1 MITAFGTGIHNDF
14 DISKLRYHKIILMTD
29 ADVVFCVDTRSEAEG
44 ILNDITKQKGPPFS
58 GEPLQI
64 KNQLRRR
71 LFMPS
76 RRTTYRKMLM
86 KSRYRVSAP

>member
-1 MITAFGTGIHNDF
+1 MQNRSDCGLAGLHFQGKGRSRKMHLP
-14 DISKLRYHKIILMTD
+14 SV
-29 ADVVFCVDTRSEAEG
+29 AFCVDAQSEAED
-44 ILNDITKQKGPPFS
+44 ILNDITKQKGPPFL
-58 GEPLQI
+58 GEPLRI

-86 KSRYRVSAP
+86 KSRYNVSAP

>member
-1 MITAFGTGIHNDF
+1 MHLPSMA
-14 DISKLRYHKIILMTD
+14 
-29 ADVVFCVDTRSEAEG
+29 FCVDTQSEAEG

-58 GEPLQI
+58 GEPLQT

-71 LFMPS
+71 LFMPN

-86 KSRYRVSAP
+86 KSRYNVSAP

>member
-1 MITAFGTGIHNDF
+1 MHLSSVA
-14 DISKLRYHKIILMTD
+14 
-29 ADVVFCVDTRSEAEG
+29 FCVETRSEAED
-44 ILNDITKQKGPPFS
+44 ILNDITKQKRPSLS

>member
-1 MITAFGTGIHNDF
+1 MHLPSVA
-14 DISKLRYHKIILMTD
+14 
-29 ADVVFCVDTRSEAEG
+29 FCVDTRSEAEG
-44 ILNDITKQKGPPFS
+44 ILNDITKQKGSPFS

-86 KSRYRVSAP
+86 KSRYKVSAP

>member
-1 MITAFGTGIHNDF
+1 MHLPSVAFC
-14 DISKLRYHKIILMTD
+14 
-29 ADVVFCVDTRSEAEG
+29 ADTQSEAED
-44 ILNDITKQKGPPFS
+44 ILNDITKQKGSPEK

-86 KSRYRVSAP
+86 KSRYNVSAP

>member
-1 MITAFGTGIHNDF
+1 MHLPSVA
-14 DISKLRYHKIILMTD
+14 
-29 ADVVFCVDTRSEAEG
+29 FCVDTRSEAED

-58 GEPLQI
+58 GGPLQI

-86 KSRYRVSAP
+86 KSRYNVSAP

>member
-1 MITAFGTGIHNDF
+1 MHLPSVA
-14 DISKLRYHKIILMTD
+14 
-29 ADVVFCVDTRSEAEG
+29 FCVDTRSEAED

>member
-1 MITAFGTGIHNDF
+1 MILAN
-14 DISKLRYHKIILMTD
+14 K
-29 ADVVFCVDTRSEAEG
+29 
-44 ILNDITKQKGPPFS
+44 KGPPFS

-76 RRTTYRKMLM
+76 RRTTYREMLM
-86 KSRYRVSAP
+86 KSSYNVSAP